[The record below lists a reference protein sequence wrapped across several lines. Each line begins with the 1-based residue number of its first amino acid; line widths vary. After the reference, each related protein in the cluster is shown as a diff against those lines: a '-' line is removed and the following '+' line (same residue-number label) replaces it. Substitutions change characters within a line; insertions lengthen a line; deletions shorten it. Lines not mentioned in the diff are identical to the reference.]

1 MRRVVPLLCTLA
13 GLVIGLLGVALALGG
28 AYLAW
33 LGGSWAYIVLGLL
46 MAGVG
51 FSVMAQR
58 TIALPLSIL
67 LSLVAAGWAFGEVG
81 DVFWLVLPRVGVF
94 LVLPIVVGVLA
105 PFFGS
110 TERNPVGGAVR
121 SGALRSGG
129 VPRAWGLGIAAVYAI
144 IFCGVILGVFQ
155 PHAEVTADASQQPK
169 ADGALG
175 QQNGNDWPAWGRN
188 LTGDRFAPYT
198 QINAQNVTDLKLAW
212 TFHTGDLAIDGS
224 EYQVTPLKIADT
236 LYLCTPLNKVIALD
250 PVTGKQKWRFDPHM
264 QVTRG
269 NKGWKRCRGVSYAD
283 LTTMS
288 LLGPDAKAFGPE
300 ETPASADQA
309 SSVPAPAAPPV
320 ETATPAPVAITAETP
335 CARRIVSTTNDA
347 RLFELDAATGALCE
361 DFGDHGMVNLLEG
374 LGPTAPGSYYL
385 TSAPLVADGV
395 IMVGG
400 KINDNMTVGEPSGV
414 IRGYDVRTG
423 RLVWAWDASR
433 GDKDSRPLPAGQI
446 YATETPNFWGT
457 ASYDPKLGL
466 AFIPMGNQTP
476 DFWTGNR
483 HDYSDEYTDAILAL
497 DIRTGQEHWH
507 FRTANND
514 MFDYDVTSQP
524 ILYDMP
530 DGKGETTP
538 VVVALTKRSQIF
550 VLDRRTGKPVVPVT
564 DRKVATDGMPGQRIS
579 PVQPYSALSIG
590 VDPLKESDM
599 WGGTVFDQL
608 YCRIAFR
615 KMRWEGEFTPLSDK
629 QKTLIWPGYYGGS
642 NWGGGAL
649 DPQTGVLVVNDIR
662 MAMWGQF
669 IKREDAAHAGLVPST
684 EGEYSEQ
691 LGTPWGVE
699 RSMFVSPL
707 GAPCFKPPYGSLTAI
722 DLKTQKT
729 LWQVP
734 VGSIQDAAIHGV
746 FGQKGIIPHLY
757 VPIGMPT
764 MGGPMLTQ
772 GNLAFFHGSLDNYFR
787 AFDLRTGKEVWRERL
802 PVGGQGTPMTYVE
815 KGRQYVLVVA
825 GGATRTGTNANKGD
839 YVLAYALP
847 ATP

>member
-1 MRRVVPLLCTLA
+1 MKSLVHLVSA
-13 GLVIGLLGVALALGG
+13 VIGLVIGLLGIGLTLGG
-28 AYLAW
+28 IDLAW
-33 LGGSWAYIVLGLL
+33 LGGSWAYILLGLM
-46 MAGVG
+46 MAFVG
-51 FSVMAQR
+51 FAVMAR
-58 TIALPLSIL
+58 KAIALPVSIL
-67 LSLVAAGWAFGEVG
+67 LSLVAAGWAFSEVG
-81 DVFWLVLPRVGVF
+81 DVFWLVVPRVVVF
-94 LVLPIVVGVLA
+94 IALPIVVGLLA
-105 PFFGS
+105 PGFGVS
-110 TERNPVGGAVR
+110 SR
-121 SGALRSGG
+121 SGEKGALRSSA
-129 VPRAWGLGIAAVYAI
+129 VPRAWGFGIASLYAI
-144 IFCGVILGVFQ
+144 IFCGISLGMFQ
-155 PHAEVTADASQQPK
+155 PHAEVTGNAADAPK
-169 ADGALG
+169 PDTALG

-188 LTGDRFAPYT
+188 LTGDRFAPYV
-198 QINAQNVTDLKLAW
+198 QINAGNVPDLKLAW
-212 TFHTGDLAIDGS
+212 SFHTGDLAIDGA

-250 PVTGKQKWRFDPHM
+250 PVTGKEKWRFDPHM

-283 LTTMS
+283 MTTMS
-288 LLGPDAKAFGPE
+288 LLAPDAKAFGPQDVAD
-300 ETPASADQA
+300 TTTAPSAAGAAASADT
-309 SSVPAPAAPPV
+309 APAASVLP
-320 ETATPAPVAITAETP
+320 AAPAPIDASAP

-347 RLFELDAATGALCE
+347 RLFELDAATGALCQ

-433 GDKDSRPLPAGQI
+433 GNRDSRPLPAGQI
-446 YATETPNFWGT
+446 YAPETPNFWGT

-483 HDYSDEYTDAILAL
+483 HPYSDEYNDTILAL
-497 DIRTGQEHWH
+497 DLRTGQEHWH

-524 ILYDMP
+524 ILYDLP
-530 DGKGETTP
+530 GANGETVP
-538 VVVALTKRSQIF
+538 VVVGLTKRSQIF
-550 VLDRRTGKPVVPVT
+550 VLDRRTGKPVVKVT

-579 PVQPYSALSIG
+579 PVQPYSDLSIG
-590 VDPLKESDM
+590 VAPLKESDM
-599 WGGTVFDQL
+599 WGATIFDQL
-608 YCRIAFR
+608 YCRIAFK
-615 KMRWEGEFTPLSDK
+615 KMRWEGEWTPLSDK

-669 IKREDAAHAGLVPST
+669 IKREEAAQAGLVPST

-699 RSMFVSPL
+699 RSMFVSPM

-746 FGQKGIIPHLY
+746 FGQKGIIPHIY
-757 VPIGMPT
+757 IPVGMPT
-764 MGGPMLTQ
+764 MGGPLLT
-772 GNLAFFHGSLDNYFR
+772 GGDLAFFHGSLDNYLR
-787 AFDLRTGKEVWRERL
+787 AFDLKSGKEVWRQRL
-802 PVGGQGTPMTYVE
+802 PVGGQGTPMSYVQNG
-815 KGRQYVLVVA
+815 KQYVLVVA

-839 YVLAYALP
+839 YVLSYALP
-847 ATP
+847 STP

>member
-1 MRRVVPLLCTLA
+1 MRSLIHLLCVA
-13 GLVIGLLGVALALGG
+13 IGLVIALLGVGLALGG
-28 AYLAW
+28 ADLAW
-33 LGGSWAYIVLGLL
+33 LGGSWAYIPLGLL
-46 MAGVG
+46 MAAVG
-51 FSVMAQR
+51 LALMAR
-58 TIALPLSIL
+58 KAFALPLSIV
-67 LSLVAAGWAFGEVG
+67 LSLIAVGWAFNEVG
-81 DVFWLVLPRVGVF
+81 DVFWLVVPRVVVF
-94 LVLPIVVGVLA
+94 LVLPIVVGVLS
-105 PFFGS
+105 PWFG
-110 TERNPVGGAVR
+110 PAVR
-121 SGALRSGG
+121 SGESAGRGVGVRRS
-129 VPRAWGLGIAAVYAI
+129 WGFGIAALYAI
-144 IFCGVILGVFQ
+144 IFAGVSLNMFR
-155 PHAEVTADASQQPK
+155 PHAEVTADPAQSPK
-169 ADGALG
+169 VDTALG

-188 LTGDRFAPYT
+188 LTGDRFAPYV
-198 QINAQNVTDLKLAW
+198 QINADNVSGLKLAW

-224 EYQVTPLKIADT
+224 EYQVTPLKVADT

-250 PVTGKQKWRFDPHM
+250 PVSGHERWRFDPHM

-288 LLGPDAKAFGPE
+288 LLAPDAKAFGPE
-300 ETPASADQA
+300 EVA
-309 SSVPAPAAPPV
+309 SSPAEQPADPAAPVPAQAPV
-320 ETATPAPVAITAETP
+320 DETPAAPAPITAQTP

-347 RLFELDAATGALCE
+347 RLFELDASTGALCE

-433 GDKDSRPLPAGQI
+433 GNRDSRPLPAGQI
-446 YATETPNFWGT
+446 YAPETPNFWGT

-466 AFIPMGNQTP
+466 AFIPLGNQTP
-476 DFWTGNR
+476 DFWSGNR
-483 HDYSDEYTDAILAL
+483 HPYSDEYTDAVLAL
-497 DIRTGQEHWH
+497 DLRTGQERWH
-507 FRTANND
+507 FRTANQD

-524 ILYDMP
+524 ILYDLP
-530 DGKGETTP
+530 GAGGETTP
-538 VVVALTKRSQIF
+538 VVVALTKRSQVF
-550 VLDRRTGKPVVPVT
+550 VLDRRTGKPVVKVT
-564 DRKVATDGMPGQRIS
+564 DRPVATDGMPGQRIS
-579 PVQPYSALSIG
+579 PVQPYSDLSIG
-590 VDPLKESDM
+590 VAPLKESDM
-599 WGGTVFDQL
+599 WGATIFDQL
-608 YCRIAFR
+608 YCRIAFK
-615 KMRWEGEFTPLSDK
+615 KMRWEGEWTPLSDK

-642 NWGGGAL
+642 NWGGGAI

-669 IKREDAAHAGLVPST
+669 IKREEAAKAGLVPST

-699 RSMFVSPL
+699 RSMFVSPM
-707 GAPCFKPPYGSLTAI
+707 GAPCFKPPFGSLTAI

-734 VGSIQDAAIHGV
+734 VGSIQDARIHGI
-746 FGQKGIIPHLY
+746 FGDKGIIPHLY
-757 VPIGMPT
+757 IPVGMPT
-764 MGGPMLTQ
+764 MGGPLLTG
-772 GNLAFFHGSLDNYFR
+772 GNLAFFHGSLDNYLR
-787 AFDLRTGKEVWRERL
+787 AFDLRTGREVWRERL
-802 PVGGQGTPMTYVE
+802 PVGGQGTPMSYVE
-815 KGRQYVLVVA
+815 NGKQYVLVVA

-847 ATP
+847 SAD

>member
-1 MRRVVPLLCTLA
+1 MNSPVRFLSIVL
-13 GLVIGLLGVALALGG
+13 GLVIGLLGVGLTLGG
-28 AYLAW
+28 IDLAW
-33 LGGSWAYIVLGLL
+33 LGGSWAYILLGFL
-46 MAGVG
+46 MACVG
-51 FSVMAQR
+51 FAVMAR
-58 TIALPLSIL
+58 RAIALPLSIL
-67 LSLVAAGWAFGEVG
+67 LSLIAAGWAFGEVG
-81 DVFWLVLPRVGVF
+81 DVFWLVVPRVVVF
-94 LVLPIVVGVLA
+94 LALPIIVGLLSPSFHA
-105 PFFGS
+105 S
-110 TERNPVGGAVR
+110 TRDR

-129 VPRAWGLGIAAVYAI
+129 VPRAWGFGIAALYAI
-144 IFCGVILGVFQ
+144 VFCGISLGMFQ
-155 PHAEVTADASQQPK
+155 PHAEVTANASDEPK
-169 ADGALG
+169 RDTSQG

-188 LTGDRFAPYT
+188 LTGDRFAPFV
-198 QINAQNVTDLKLAW
+198 QINASNVSDLKLAW
-212 TFHTGDLAIDGS
+212 SYHTGDLAIDGS

-250 PVTGKQKWRFDPHM
+250 PVSGKEKWRFDPHL
-264 QVTRG
+264 QITRG

-288 LLGPDAKAFGPE
+288 LLAPDAKAFGPE
-300 ETPASADQA
+300 EASTPAADPSATTAQVIPAPAPANTPADTPAST
-309 SSVPAPAAPPV
+309 PV
-320 ETATPAPVAITAETP
+320 VAEAP

-347 RLFELDAATGALCE
+347 RLFELDAATGALCQ

-433 GDKDSRPLPAGQI
+433 GNRDSRPLPAGQI
-446 YATETPNFWGT
+446 YAIETPNFWGT

-483 HDYSDEYTDAILAL
+483 HPYSDEYNDSILAL

-530 DGKGETTP
+530 DGTGGTTP

-564 DRKVATDGMPGQRIS
+564 DRPVATDGMPGQRIS
-579 PVQPYSALSIG
+579 PVQPYSELSIG
-590 VDPLKESDM
+590 VAPLKESDM
-599 WGGTVFDQL
+599 WGATIFDQL
-608 YCRIAFR
+608 YCRIAFK
-615 KMRWEGEFTPLSDK
+615 KMRWEGEWTPLSDK

-669 IKREDAAHAGLVPST
+669 IKREEAAHAGLVPST

-699 RSMFVSPL
+699 RSMFVSPM

-746 FGQKGIIPHLY
+746 FGEKGIIPHIY
-757 VPIGMPT
+757 IPVGMPT
-764 MGGPMLTQ
+764 MGGPLVTG
-772 GNLAFFHGSLDNYFR
+772 GNLAFFHGSLDNYLR
-787 AFDLRTGKEVWRERL
+787 AFDLKTGKEVWRERL
-802 PVGGQGTPMTYVE
+802 PVGGQGTPMSYIQDG
-815 KGRQYVLVVA
+815 KQYVLVVA

-847 ATP
+847 STH